1 MTQFQIEGGAL
12 VQGITKLITVLLTFV
27 TLKKNYAILV
37 DKKLSLFI
45 IFRKYMVLKLKLL
58 T

>member
-27 TLKKNYAILV
+27 TLNKNYAIFV

-45 IFRKYMVLKLKLL
+45 LYKKYMVLKLKLL
-58 T
+58 M

>member
-1 MTQFQIEGGAL
+1 MTQSQIEGGAL
-12 VQGITKLITVLLTFV
+12 VQGIIKLITVLLTFV
-27 TLKKNYAILV
+27 TLNKNYAILV

-45 IFRKYMVLKLKLL
+45 IFRKYMVSKLKLL